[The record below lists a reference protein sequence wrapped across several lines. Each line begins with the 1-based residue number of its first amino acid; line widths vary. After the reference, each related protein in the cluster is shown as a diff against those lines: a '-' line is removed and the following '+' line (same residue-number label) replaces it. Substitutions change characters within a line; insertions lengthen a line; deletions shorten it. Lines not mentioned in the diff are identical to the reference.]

1 MSAGWVGLQFL
12 RKYLAPLLEGVRHWP
27 PWLLTSSSTSR
38 SGSVC
43 TLTPRT
49 IVAFLKLPP
58 AEVVGGRRR
67 RLDVCSFV
75 VASESVSLPH
85 PRSLL
90 LCDLSLFAPFPE
102 R

>member
-12 RKYLAPLLEGVRHWP
+12 RKYLAPPLEGVRHWP

-58 AEVVGGRRR
+58 AEVIGGRRR
-67 RLDVCSFV
+67 RLDVCS
-75 VASESVSLPH
+75 S
-85 PRSLL
+85 
-90 LCDLSLFAPFPE
+90 LSLVNQYPSPILVLLSYATCPSSPFSVWL
-102 R
+102 